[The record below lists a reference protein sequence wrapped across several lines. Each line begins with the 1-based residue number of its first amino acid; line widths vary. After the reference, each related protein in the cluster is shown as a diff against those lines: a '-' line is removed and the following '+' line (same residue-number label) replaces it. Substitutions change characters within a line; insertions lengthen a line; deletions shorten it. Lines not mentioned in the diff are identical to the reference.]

1 MRQLGDGHTVMFFA
15 PTEVDR
21 KICDISSQH
30 SREPKAIDV
39 VEWAIGETCLAI
51 TNSVPLW
58 ASQGLSYHRR
68 QKEWL
73 EYWKDGSPGYNHSG
87 NLLQTLRERESQTL
101 DELYGCPSNSKD
113 SSSAIGGGSN
123 DENITA
129 IQKKCD
135 YFGIDNLHGVRTQE
149 EQEREV
155 SQETEQ
161 ERNVERPPQA
171 TPTDH
176 LLHHDVIQFVTA
188 GKEPEVS
195 SDAFMSAFS
204 IFDKTSA
211 PNPGLHGWS
220 EQLLV
225 TRDFARTIVE
235 KNKSLLDDYLRPV
248 NWVLSS
254 RDPSICCQVIIS
266 PYEANQLLPRIRNSK
281 FVRLHVYAPRVAE
294 DMKTFES
301 MNFISIPP
309 VPCNSM
315 EFMMGGVIELN
326 IFAGQLCLNSYD
338 EYKKV
343 CKFLGLHL
351 GSVEN
356 GDEGHIDSEGGFM
369 SWGRRQI
376 LGIQDSPFKQN
387 PVSRIKSFIMF
398 RRKGQDY
405 LETHMGKLLRGVPLL
420 EKDFS

>member
-15 PTEVDR
+15 PPEIHR
-21 KICDISSQH
+21 KISDISSQH
-30 SREPKAIDV
+30 SREPKATDV

-51 TNSVPLW
+51 KTSVPLW
-58 ASQGLSYHRR
+58 ASQGLSYHKR
-68 QKEWL
+68 QKAWQK
-73 EYWKDGSPGYNHSG
+73 YWNKGSPVHNHSDD
-87 NLLQTLRERESQTL
+87 LLQILRERESQTL
-101 DELYGCPSNSKD
+101 DELYGFPSNPM
-113 SSSAIGGGSN
+113 SSSAVGGGSN
-123 DENITA
+123 DKNITE
-129 IQKKCD
+129 IREKCD
-135 YFGIDNLHGVRTQE
+135 YFGIQNLHGVRTQE

-155 SQETEQ
+155 AQETEQ
-161 ERNVERPPQA
+161 ERSIERPPPA
-171 TPTDH
+171 IPIDH
-176 LLHHDVIQFVTA
+176 SIHHDVIQFVTA

-211 PNPGLHGWS
+211 PNPGLNGWS
-220 EQLLV
+220 EQLLA

-235 KNKSLLDDYLRPV
+235 TSKGLLDDYLRPV

-254 RDPSICCQVIIS
+254 RDPSICRYVIIS
-266 PYEANQLLPRIRNSK
+266 PYEANKLLQRIRDSK

-294 DMKTFES
+294 DMKTFED

-309 VPCNSM
+309 VPCNPM
-315 EFMMGGVIELN
+315 ELMKDGIIELN
-326 IFAGQLCLNSYD
+326 IFAGQLCLNSYA
-338 EYKKV
+338 EYENV

-351 GSVEN
+351 GSVEK

>member
-15 PTEVDR
+15 PPEVHR
-21 KICDISSQH
+21 KISDISSQYTT
-30 SREPKAIDV
+30 REPKATDV

-51 TNSVPLW
+51 KTSVPLW
-58 ASQGLSYHRR
+58 ASQGLSYHKR
-68 QKEWL
+68 QKAWQ
-73 EYWKDGSPGYNHSG
+73 EYWKKGSPGYNHSDD
-87 NLLQTLRERESQTL
+87 LLQILRERESQTL
-101 DELYGCPSNSKD
+101 DELYGFPSNPM
-113 SSSAIGGGSN
+113 SSSAVEDGSN
-123 DENITA
+123 DKNI
-129 IQKKCD
+129 IEIREKCD
-135 YFGIDNLHGVRTQE
+135 YFGIQNLHGVRTQE

-155 SQETEQ
+155 AQETEQ
-161 ERNVERPPQA
+161 ERSIERPLPA
-171 TPTDH
+171 TPIKH
-176 LLHHDVIQFVTA
+176 SIHHDVTQFVTA
-188 GKEPEVS
+188 GKEPEIS

-220 EQLLV
+220 KQLLV

-235 KNKSLLDDYLRPV
+235 EGKGLLDNYLRPV

-254 RDPSICCQVIIS
+254 RDPSTRRYVIIS
-266 PYEANQLLPRIRNSK
+266 PFEANELLSHIRDSK

-315 EFMMGGVIELN
+315 KLTKGGVIELN

-338 EYKKV
+338 EYQKV

-351 GSVEN
+351 GSVEK
-356 GDEGHIDSEGGFM
+356 GDEGHIDSKGGFM
-369 SWGRRQI
+369 SWERRQE
-376 LGIQDSPFKQN
+376 LGIQDSPFEQN

-405 LETHMGKLLRGVPLL
+405 LETHMGKLLRGIPLL

>member
-15 PTEVDR
+15 PIEVHR
-21 KICDISSQH
+21 KISDISSQH
-30 SREPKAIDV
+30 SREPKATDV
-39 VEWAIGETCLAI
+39 VEWAIDETCLAI
-51 TNSVPLW
+51 TSSVPLW
-58 ASQGLSYHRR
+58 ASQGLSYHMR
-68 QKEWL
+68 QNAWL
-73 EYWKDGSPGYNHSG
+73 KYWEKGSPVYNHSDK
-87 NLLQTLRERESQTL
+87 LLKILQERESQIL
-101 DELYGCPSNSKD
+101 DELYGFPSNSRGF
-113 SSSAIGGGSN
+113 SAIGGGSN
-123 DENITA
+123 DKHITA
-129 IQKKCD
+129 IREKCD
-135 YFGIDNLHGVRTQE
+135 YFGIDNFHGVRTHE

-155 SQETEQ
+155 AQETEEQ
-161 ERNVERPPQA
+161 RSIERPPPA
-171 TPTDH
+171 TPTKH
-176 LLHHDVIQFVTA
+176 SIHHDVIQFVTA
-188 GKEPEVS
+188 GKKPEVS

-211 PNPGLHGWS
+211 PSPGLHGWS

-225 TRDFARTIVE
+225 TRDFACTIEE
-235 KNKSLLDDYLRPV
+235 KSKSLIDNYLRPV

-254 RDPSICCQVIIS
+254 KDSSICRQVIIS

-281 FVRLHVYAPRVAE
+281 FVRLHIYAPRVAE

-309 VPCNSM
+309 APCNSM

-351 GSVEN
+351 GSVDN

-369 SWGRRQI
+369 SWKRRQE
-376 LGIQDSPFKQN
+376 LNIQDSPFEKN

-405 LETHMGKLLRGVPLL
+405 LETHMGKLLRGIPLF
-420 EKDFS
+420 EEDFS